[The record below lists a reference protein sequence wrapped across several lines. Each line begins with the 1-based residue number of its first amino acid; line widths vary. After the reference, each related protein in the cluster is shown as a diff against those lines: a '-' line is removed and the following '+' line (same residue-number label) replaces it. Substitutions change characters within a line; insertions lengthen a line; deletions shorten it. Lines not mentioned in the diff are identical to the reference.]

1 MTLCLGCLRMMPYT
15 HALVLLTGLL
25 PVDLDIEASLSVGR
39 VTFCGR
45 VCICHKDS
53 LSMSE

>member
-1 MTLCLGCLRMMPYT
+1 MTLYLGCLRMMPYT
-15 HALVLLTGLL
+15 HALVSLTGLL